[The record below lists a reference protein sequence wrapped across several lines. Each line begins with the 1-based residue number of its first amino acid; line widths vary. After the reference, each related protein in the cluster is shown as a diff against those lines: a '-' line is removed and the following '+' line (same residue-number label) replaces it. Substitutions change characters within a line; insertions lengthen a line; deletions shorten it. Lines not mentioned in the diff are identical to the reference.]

1 MAVICAQLW
10 SCKSIVSIVLLF
22 SYNILCTLDTCVYT
36 KAHIVLSEYYVKGT
50 SARKYWGNQKEVS
63 EGLTYS
69 KKHCTSTVVC
79 PLQGHEHLFL

>member
-1 MAVICAQLW
+1 MTVICAQLW
-10 SCKSIVSIVLLF
+10 PCKAIVSIVLLF

-36 KAHIVLSEYYVKGT
+36 EAFIVLCEYYVRGK

-63 EGLTYS
+63 QGLTYP

-79 PLQGHEHLFL
+79 PM